1 MEAKLQVFV
10 QLSHSPA
17 WVLLPVRARGTA
29 ELILGPCSV
38 TTPASR
44 AGSWRV
50 LGAAPW
56 GVQRFGSQDLIG
68 VVLPG
73 PGAFLG
79 RASPP
84 THGHPTSHRAQT
96 LLGNLL
102 GTAGAHSNGQHR
114 LVQREAWPCTAA
126 EPDITAASLWG
137 VGAAAVRFR
146 HSQSSLREKLGDL
159 RAAPPVWLR
168 WPQPIPVHLGGIRI

>member
-1 MEAKLQVFV
+1 MGTGVEVEAELQVFV

-17 WVLLPVRARGTA
+17 QALLPVRARGTA

-38 TTPASR
+38 TTLANR

-84 THGHPTSHRAQT
+84 PTIPKPSWGTCWVPQEPAAVASTGWSRGRHGPAPRQSPTS
-96 LLGNLL
+96 L
-102 GTAGAHSNGQHR
+102 QHHFEV
-114 LVQREAWPCTAA
+114 LVQPPSGSDTPSPRSER
-126 EPDITAASLWG
+126 IWG
-137 VGAAAVRFR
+137 ISG
-146 HSQSSLREKLGDL
+146 Q
-159 RAAPPVWLR
+159 PP
-168 WPQPIPVHLGGIRI
+168 QFG